1 MPFQKF
7 YSLQP
12 NTATTLLATK
22 HGHNLCMHCAHRI
35 CRECQSAMQR
45 PRIPPASGLTCNGRI
60 YWRECI
66 DQGMVPTHSVPPAP
80 AQPVSLFHCNGVE
93 QIKMGAGCSC
103 WRSIYRCVCDCV
115 YLVALMPLAANLS
128 ISAGSEATVQP
139 AAHVSAPFFAQKF
152 QQQAQ
157 EQALLGCISC
167 YQQMLRR
174 KLNIL
179 LHTKIQRGANNAF
192 YSLFFQFCAS
202 TAPSWHDLETNQHLQ
217 QQSR

>member
-1 MPFQKF
+1 MSKWHA
-7 YSLQP
+7 
-12 NTATTLLATK
+12 TAQDSP
-22 HGHNLCMHCAHRI
+22 GQWAH
-35 CRECQSAMQR
+35 MQR
-45 PRIPPASGLTCNGRI
+45 PYLLARVYWPRNGPHALRPSGTGAAL
-60 YWRECI
+60 
-66 DQGMVPTHSVPPAP
+66 
-80 AQPVSLFHCNGVE
+80 SLFHCNVVE

-179 LHTKIQRGANNAF
+179 LHRKILMMHSGDANDAI
-192 YSLFFQFCAS
+192 FFHFCAS
-202 TAPSWHDLETNQHLQ
+202 TAPSWFLAWPGDKPTSPTAE
-217 QQSR
+217 

>member
-1 MPFQKF
+1 MTSR
-7 YSLQP
+7 Y
-12 NTATTLLATK
+12 TLHALRTLK
-22 HGHNLCMHCAHRI
+22 V
-35 CRECQSAMQR
+35 
-45 PRIPPASGLTCNGRI
+45 PCNGPGFPRPVGSHATAVFI
-60 YWRECI
+60 
-66 DQGMVPTHSVPPAP
+66 GASVLTKDW
-80 AQPVSLFHCNGVE
+80 SLRTPSLRHRRSLCHCSIAMWWSRSRWVQAVAAGVVFT
-93 QIKMGAGCSC
+93 G
-103 WRSIYRCVCDCV
+103 VCDCV

-179 LHTKIQRGANNAF
+179 LHRKILMMHSGGANDAI
-192 YSLFFQFCAS
+192 FFHFCAS
-202 TAPSWHDLETNQHLQ
+202 TAPS
-217 QQSR
+217 

>member
-1 MPFQKF
+1 
-7 YSLQP
+7 
-12 NTATTLLATK
+12 
-22 HGHNLCMHCAHRI
+22 MHCAHRI

-80 AQPVSLFHCNGVE
+80 AQPVSLFHCNVVE

-179 LHTKIQRGANNAF
+179 LHRKILMMHSGDANDAI
-192 YSLFFQFCAS
+192 FFHFCAS
-202 TAPSWHDLETNQHLQ
+202 TAPS
-217 QQSR
+217 